1 MNKRYHARQAI
12 RLVRI
17 HMICVAPLASAVVHQ
32 LTFAVLDFVVI
43 TAIPMIHATVM
54 NALIAFMNSNAAGVP
69 LLEAVTQQ

>member
-1 MNKRYHARQAI
+1 VNKRYHARQAI

-43 TAIPMIHATVM
+43 TAILMIHA

-69 LLEAVTQQ
+69 LLEAVPQQ